1 MSKIISSDPPSI
13 VSTIEALAGR
23 SGRRRQLAAGEM
35 LFHAGEV
42 VTSVYV
48 MVYGQ
53 VRLIRVSHAGAEVT
67 VNRAGPACWLAE
79 ASLFAERYHCDAIA
93 DSEACLLSF
102 PKAVVMEG
110 MQRRPELATSLM
122 ADLARRLHEAR
133 LRIAIL
139 NIPTARER
147 LLAYLR
153 AYAGGEGA
161 ELKLP
166 GSWKALA
173 SEIGLTHES
182 VYRALAQL
190 QREGRIRREG
200 RQVWL
205 MPPSG

>member
-1 MSKIISSDPPSI
+1 MTLES
-13 VSTIEALAGR
+13 LAGR
-23 SGRRRQLAAGEM
+23 PGRQRQLAAGEM
-35 LFHAGEV
+35 LFHAGETV
-42 VTSVYV
+42 ASVYV
-48 MVYGQ
+48 IVSGQ
-53 VRLIRVSHAGAEVT
+53 VRLMRVNHVGAEVT
-67 VNRAGPACWLAE
+67 VHRAGPACWLAE

-102 PKAVVMEG
+102 PKAAVVEG
-110 MQRRPELATSLM
+110 MQRRPELATGLL

-133 LRIAIL
+133 LRIEIL
-139 NIPTARER
+139 NMPTAQER
-147 LLAYLR
+147 LLAYFR
-153 AYAGGEGA
+153 AHAGGEGA
-161 ELKLP
+161 ELTLP

-205 MPPSG
+205 TPASG